1 MTVVTTG
8 DAGLAPEMK
17 VYYDRRL
24 LTRALPVLLHS
35 KFAQKRGIPKR
46 GGKTIEFRK
55 FSTLGVATT
64 PLTEGVPPAGKTLE
78 VTNITA
84 TVSQFGDFVAF
95 SDLVATTTIDPLL
108 EETTDLL
115 AEEAAETIEELVRN
129 QMILG
134 TNAIYSDAGAVGTN
148 DEDSDLASGDE
159 LSVALVRAAVLNLQI
174 GRAKP
179 INGAFQAIIHPRAA
193 FDLQSDDEWKE
204 AQIAGERTGR
214 IEDGSIG
221 MLYGVKFWVSDKAY
235 SDPNGGA
242 GSIPVYYSL
251 FMGANAYGIVDLA
264 GHNLQT
270 VFKPLGSAGS
280 ADPLNQSGSMGW
292 KISFTTRILDDANIV
307 RVVHTVST
315 DDV

>member
-1 MTVVTTG
+1 MALVTTG

-24 LTRALPVLLHS
+24 LTRALPILLHS

-55 FSTLGVATT
+55 FATLGVAKT
-64 PLTEGVPPAGKTLE
+64 PLTEGVPPAGKSLE

-84 TVSQFGDFVAF
+84 TVEQFGDFVAF

-115 AEEAAETIEELVRN
+115 AEEAGETIDELVRDELVN
-129 QMILG
+129 G
-134 TNAIYSDAGAVGTN
+134 TNVIYSDVGVIGAN
-148 DEDSDLASGDE
+148 NSRDDLASGDE
-159 LSVALVRAAVLNLQI
+159 MSVELIRQAVLTLQVN
-174 GRAKP
+174 RAKP
-179 INGAFQAIIHPRAA
+179 VNGAYQAIIHPRTAH
-193 FDLQSDDEWKE
+193 DIQSTQEWLD

-214 IEDGSIG
+214 VQDGSLG

-235 SDPNGGA
+235 VDETGGA
-242 GSIPVYYSL
+242 AGIPAYVSI

-292 KISFTTRILDDANIV
+292 KITFTTRILDDANIV
-307 RVVHTVST
+307 RVEHTVST